1 MRLMP
6 FTSSGKET
14 FLGKRPPGRKYL
26 VGSLVLSALAI
37 RMLLAQRKQA
47 EAELKAIE
55 WLLREGGRAV
65 PHAKAAA
72 LWRSD

>member
-6 FTSSGKET
+6 VTSSGKESY
-14 FLGKRPPGRKYL
+14 FGKRLQGRKYL

-55 WLLREGGRAV
+55 WLLREGGEPQNV
-65 PHAKAAA
+65 GVMTT
-72 LWRSD
+72 